1 MPAIEQWLVC
11 LGDERVRRSV
21 SSNGVIAMAGKK
33 ASAESGKAEVE
44 AYLARVPEPAR
55 TTLEKIRAMIRAA
68 APAEATEAMGYGIPS
83 FRYKGALVAYA
94 AFKEHCSFFPMGS
107 SAIEEF
113 AAELKG
119 FRTSKGTVQF
129 AMDKPLPAG
138 LVKKMVKARVAQ
150 NEAKAPK

>member
-1 MPAIEQWLVC
+1 MT
-11 LGDERVRRSV
+11 
-21 SSNGVIAMAGKK
+21 GKK
-33 ASAESGKAEVE
+33 VNAESGKADVE

-55 TTLEKIRAMIRAA
+55 TTLEEMRAMIRAA
-68 APAEATEAMGYGIPS
+68 APPEATEAISYGIPS

-113 AAELKG
+113 AEELKG

-129 AMDKPLPAG
+129 AMDKPPPDG

-150 NEAKAPK
+150 NEAKAGK